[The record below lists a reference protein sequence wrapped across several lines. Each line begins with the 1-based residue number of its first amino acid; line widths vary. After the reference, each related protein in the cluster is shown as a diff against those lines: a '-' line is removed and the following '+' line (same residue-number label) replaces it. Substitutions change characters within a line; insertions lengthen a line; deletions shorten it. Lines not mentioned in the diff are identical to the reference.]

1 MDTEETIGGAD
12 WGVEGI
18 QETCI
23 GNGKSSK
30 ETDGEEEAAWLDEP
44 TIWARLE
51 CKGIVDGQCKIWERE
66 N

>member
-51 CKGIVDGQCKIWERE
+51 CKEL
-66 N
+66 

>member
-30 ETDGEEEAAWLDEP
+30 ETDGEEEAAWLGEP

-51 CKGIVDGQCKIWERE
+51 CKEL
-66 N
+66 